1 MKRLLYSFL
10 IFLLCGIPLTVRANE
25 SKDPQPVVII
35 GSGVGAL
42 TSAVYLQRAG
52 VNTLVI
58 EGENPG
64 GAITQSPN
72 VQNWPGELEINGQI
86 LVEKIRKQAEENGA
100 KFVSQEV
107 IAVDFTKRP
116 FIITMRDVY
125 DHEKMQTIEAKSCI
139 IAMGSMP
146 KLLGI
151 PGESGDGGYWTR
163 GVYSCAVCDGALY
176 RGKNVAVI
184 GGGDAA
190 ILEAD
195 YLSNIAKKVYVIL
208 RSDQFRTI
216 EILRKNALIKK
227 PNVEVLYNTKI
238 DQITGNG
245 QNVTHLNLSTK
256 NDLPIDGVFVSIG
269 ANPNSEIFK
278 HQLDLDENGYIRL
291 KQDQLT
297 SVPGVF
303 AIGDIVDPH
312 YKQAISAA
320 GHGATAALQVERY
333 LSGLP
338 KEEFQPKS
346 TQKIAQKT
354 SGKTLSARVNEISNT
369 DEFYRAIG
377 QNDTPLLVEF
387 YSPTCGPCKQLS
399 PKLDQAADNYQG
411 KIRFI
416 KVDVTKFS
424 DLANS
429 YNVYGVPTAMIFDN
443 QGKVVKRASGLE
455 KISKI
460 LINLDKYTSK

>member
-25 SKDPQPVVII
+25 SKDPQPIVII

-52 VNTLVI
+52 INTLVI

-72 VQNWPGELEINGQI
+72 VQNWPGELEINGQT

-116 FIITMRDVY
+116 FTITMRDVY

-184 GGGDAA
+184 GGGDVA

-269 ANPNSEIFK
+269 AKPNSEIFK

-320 GHGATAALQVERY
+320 GHGETAAL
-333 LSGLP
+333 
-338 KEEFQPKS
+338 
-346 TQKIAQKT
+346 
-354 SGKTLSARVNEISNT
+354 
-369 DEFYRAIG
+369 
-377 QNDTPLLVEF
+377 
-387 YSPTCGPCKQLS
+387 
-399 PKLDQAADNYQG
+399 
-411 KIRFI
+411 
-416 KVDVTKFS
+416 
-424 DLANS
+424 
-429 YNVYGVPTAMIFDN
+429 
-443 QGKVVKRASGLE
+443 
-455 KISKI
+455 
-460 LINLDKYTSK
+460 